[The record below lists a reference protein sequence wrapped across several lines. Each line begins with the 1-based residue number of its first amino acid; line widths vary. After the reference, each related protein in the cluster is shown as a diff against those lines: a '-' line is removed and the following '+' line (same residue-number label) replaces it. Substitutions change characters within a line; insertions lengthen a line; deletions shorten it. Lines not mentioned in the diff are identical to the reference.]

1 MSLNIRSNIE
11 MIKKGNIEKEYF
23 AKGYKLYRSKTRWT
37 LKLNMKSIN
46 LQTEALIKFYVR
58 KFIILDNGIRN
69 GPFTSDNFITRE
81 NEIFKTNSNS
91 NNDSDS

>member
-1 MSLNIRSNIE
+1 
-11 MIKKGNIEKEYF
+11 
-23 AKGYKLYRSKTRWT
+23 
-37 LKLNMKSIN
+37 MKSIN